1 MTLFVEMVQKR
12 RLQQGFR
19 AHQLLVV
26 SSPRPHWFQ
35 LIALNLV
42 SKAQRLTDV
51 PYLGPVFGVSKTSM
65 SGFVALGPHCALLKT
80 CCRIGGRNHHSRH
93 RAMIVCDTCMQ
104 RSAIVFLTPG
114 QLAGQMHT
122 PRLHFIQL
130 QIWPQKRGQFPDLQF
145 VPFPI
150 EGWFWGPLIG
160 LRNSASFSP
169 FALSFGAQ
177 YIWSAWPQLQRRFSV
192 GQTGF
197 TTKTS
202 TCSRYPCAII
212 SYALNT
218 ATTTTSIYTHS
229 IWTIASL
236 WLGVAVAGYFTQ
248 MSSHR
253 YHRFLRFV
261 VAFRKIDKM

>member
-1 MTLFVEMVQKR
+1 MVQKR

-122 PRLHFIQL
+122 PRLHFKEHRRTEKTPFQL

-177 YIWSAWPQLQRRFSV
+177 YLVSMA
-192 GQTGF
+192 
-197 TTKTS
+197 
-202 TCSRYPCAII
+202 A
-212 SYALNT
+212 A
-218 ATTTTSIYTHS
+218 ATTILCRPDRLHHQNVYLLKVSLRNHIICAQYSYYDYKHTHTVYEPWPLCDLVWRLLATSP
-229 IWTIASL
+229 
-236 WLGVAVAGYFTQ
+236 
-248 MSSHR
+248 
-253 YHRFLRFV
+253 
-261 VAFRKIDKM
+261 K